1 MRTHLIFLTLIVM
14 AACTQRETPVVACA
28 ALVRGCALEHD
39 QIMVRSDRAP
49 SPLTPFVLAVTAPA
63 AQEVYV
69 ELQMQG
75 MDMGLN
81 RYRLLRQ
88 ANGEWRA
95 SITLPACV
103 TGRRDW
109 KMVVEVDGTRRALV
123 FQAG

>member
-1 MRTHLIFLTLIVM
+1 MRPLYLLALIVI
-14 AACTQRETPVVACA
+14 AACAQKETPVAACA
-28 ALVRGCALEHD
+28 SLMRGCALEHD

-63 AQEVYV
+63 AQEVSV

-75 MDMGLN
+75 MEMGLN